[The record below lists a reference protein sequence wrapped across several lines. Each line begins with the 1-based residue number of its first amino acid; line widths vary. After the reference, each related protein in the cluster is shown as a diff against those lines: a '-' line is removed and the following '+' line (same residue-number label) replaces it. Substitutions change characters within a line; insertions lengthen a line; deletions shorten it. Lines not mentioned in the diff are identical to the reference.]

1 MQVKF
6 YTKDEIKDI
15 VAEAVADLAT
25 DMTMDE
31 NAPKGL
37 GIQSVLWGA
46 ILMEKI
52 DKVIDERIKNESSRK
67 N

>member
-1 MQVKF
+1 MTNLNVKF

-25 DMTMDE
+25 DIAMDE
-31 NAPKGL
+31 NAPKGS

-46 ILMEKI
+46 ILMEKLTM
-52 DKVIDERIKNESSRK
+52 
-67 N
+67 